1 MAKSLVLHLVQDHA
15 LEAVVCARDRDRDD
29 LAERATNGVIRRLR
43 APDLIQDHDP
53 GHTDDHDRDQ
63 TVVVAAEAI
72 AAIDDPTLE
81 VAHARPTTE
90 DKTPAHVGSLVF
102 SVLTLKLKSVTLK
115 GLLKNMDD

>member
-15 LEAVVCARDRDRDD
+15 LEVVVYARDRDRDD
-29 LAERATNGVIRRLR
+29 LAERATNGDIRRLR
-43 APDLIQDHDP
+43 DPDLIQDHDP
-53 GHTDDHDRDQ
+53 GHTDDHDQ
-63 TVVVAAEAI
+63 TVVVAAEAT